1 MKGNPFLGVKFLCSG
16 ENYVKGLLGDEWQKL
31 PPISAEIDPSN
42 LCSENCVWC
51 MFSEYRRKKPVSI
64 SLKDITRIIRQLAKI
79 GCKGLT
85 FTGGGD
91 PLSNPEVFPK
101 AFYEAINSG
110 MKCAL
115 VTNGV
120 LIDKYI
126 DSISDTCTYVRVSV
140 DAGNRETY
148 RRLHGR
154 DLWNKVWENLKKLRE
169 RFKGDLGVA
178 FLVHPENYQEVKE
191 FCNLARLHDLSY
203 AGIRPVLL
211 SGYSL
216 SEKIVNSVVQQINSF
231 KSDYD
236 FPVFTRMARFR
247 EVIEKDR
254 GFTDCLATPLLS
266 VIGADLNVYL
276 CCAYRGNEKFSF
288 GNLKDSSF
296 EEIWYGEKR
305 KKIVEGINID
315 KCIPCRLAQYNIML
329 GDLKNIAHT
338 EFL

>member
-1 MKGNPFLGVKFLCSG
+1 
-16 ENYVKGLLGDEWQKL
+16 
-31 PPISAEIDPSN
+31 
-42 LCSENCVWC
+42 

-64 SLKDITRIIRQLAKI
+64 SLKDIARVIQQLAEI
-79 GCKGLT
+79 GCKSLT

-91 PLSNPEVFPK
+91 PLSNPKVFPK

-120 LIDKYI
+120 LIDKYL
-126 DSISDTCTYVRVSV
+126 DAISDTCTYVRVSV

-154 DLWNKVWENLKKLRE
+154 DSWAKVWRNLEKLRVH
-169 RFKGDLGVA
+169 FKGDLGVA
-178 FLVHPENYQEVKE
+178 FLVHPENYLEVRK
-191 FCNLARLHDLSY
+191 FCDLARLHDLSY

-211 SGYSL
+211 PGYSL
-216 SEKIVNSVVQQINSF
+216 SEKIVDSVVGQIKSF
-231 KSDYD
+231 RSEYD

-254 GFTDCLATPLLS
+254 GFTECLATPLLS

-276 CCAYRGNEKFSF
+276 CCAHRGNENFSF
-288 GNLKDSSF
+288 GNLKKSSF
-296 EEIWYGEKR
+296 KEIWYGAKR
-305 KKIVEGINID
+305 KEIVEGINVD
-315 KCIPCRLAQYNIML
+315 KCIPCRLGQYNIML
-329 GDLKNIAHT
+329 GDFKNMAHT